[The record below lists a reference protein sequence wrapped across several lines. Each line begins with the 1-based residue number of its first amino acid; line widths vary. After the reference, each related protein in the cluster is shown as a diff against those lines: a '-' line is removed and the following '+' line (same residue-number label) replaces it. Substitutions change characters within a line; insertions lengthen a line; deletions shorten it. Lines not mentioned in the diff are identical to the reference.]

1 MAIINNL
8 FSNAIKYKAQ
18 TQPSIVTLLFTE
30 GENVYRLIFE
40 DNGLGFDSEKY
51 ADKLFQ
57 PFQRFNTHTEGKGL
71 GLYLIKS
78 QVDALGASISLTSKS
93 GVGTKVEIVFPKE

>member
-1 MAIINNL
+1 L

-18 TQPSIVTLLFTE
+18 TQPSIVTILFTE
-30 GENVYRLIFE
+30 GENEYRLIFE

-71 GLYLIKS
+71 GLYLVKS
-78 QVDALGASISLTSKS
+78 QVDALGATISLTSKS
-93 GVGTKVEIVFPKE
+93 GVGTKVDIVFPKE